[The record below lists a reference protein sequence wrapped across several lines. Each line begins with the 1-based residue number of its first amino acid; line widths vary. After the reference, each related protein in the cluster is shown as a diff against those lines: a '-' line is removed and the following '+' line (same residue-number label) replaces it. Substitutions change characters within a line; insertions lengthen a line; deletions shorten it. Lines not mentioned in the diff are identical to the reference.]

1 MFFNENYVRMRKII
15 NNYLNGSEDINTLM
29 RIKEEIK
36 ALHMNGFI
44 SSDEESNLLMMLPS
58 LNKEIDELP
67 SNSQI
72 IDENDVSSFSNF
84 ANAAGDIKSQYNDDS
99 FVVEKDV
106 EKEKKSE
113 GFGSLFD
120 KMDRPPSRFYNS
132 DDD

>member
-72 IDENDVSSFSNF
+72 IDENDVSSFSSF

-99 FVVEKDV
+99 FVV

-120 KMDRPPSRFYNS
+120 KMDRPPSKFYNS